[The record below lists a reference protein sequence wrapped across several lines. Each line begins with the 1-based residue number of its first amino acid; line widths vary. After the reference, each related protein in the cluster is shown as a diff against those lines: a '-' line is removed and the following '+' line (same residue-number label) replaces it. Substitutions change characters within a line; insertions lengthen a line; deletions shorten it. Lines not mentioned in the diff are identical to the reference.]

1 MTPLSTLNEGMS
13 STIEEI
19 DGSIGRAERRR
30 LLDLGI
36 YPGVKIRNCFK
47 SASGEPVA
55 YEVLGSTI
63 ALRKEQTQKIY
74 IKESNS
80 NE

>member
-1 MTPLSTLNEGMS
+1 MSPLNTLKEGRS
-13 STIEEI
+13 STIEKI
-19 DGSIGRAERRR
+19 DEKISGAERRR

-36 YPGVKIRNCFK
+36 YPGVIIRNCFQ

-63 ALRKEQTQKIY
+63 ALRSEQSEKIY
-74 IKESNS
+74 IREEEDNG
-80 NE
+80 